1 MIYEMFNELKE
12 NNIEK
17 IYDVAD
23 VTSGYYFW
31 FWKLLN
37 FCMTIFEYK
46 GLPETLPAREIESN
60 LLLTGHDVV
69 FEAGGDLIT
78 ANTNIYGFDVY
89 YNPTDAIFANP
100 SLRTKKLSI
109 GQNCEIIYNSS
120 LKDNVLYIKSD
131 SSMLT
136 FIQRYA
142 RMLSD
147 IESTIDIYMIN
158 SRLTSYPVASN
169 DTVAKSIKL
178 FFKKLKAGRTAVISD
193 DAIIQE
199 FRNVDVN
206 RSSIKDGINDL
217 LIARD
222 KILEMFFR
230 DIGVKMYNPKKA
242 QVSEDELQINNQLLV
257 ISLDDM
263 LKERKEGLER
273 VNKLFGI
280 NASVD
285 ISENFKVKE
294 IENNVEESEQNKSDS
309 AQNQRFN

>member
-1 MIYEMFNELKE
+1 MIHEMFNEIKE
-12 NNIEK
+12 KNIEK

-23 VTSGYYFW
+23 VITGFNYW

-37 FCMTIFEYK
+37 FCLTIFKYE
-46 GLPETLPAREIESN
+46 GLPDSLPAREIESN
-60 LLLTGHDVV
+60 LILTGHDCV
-69 FEAGGDLIT
+69 FELGGDLIT
-78 ANTNIYGFDVY
+78 CNTNIFGFDVY

-100 SLRTKKLSI
+100 LIRTKKLSI

-131 SSMLT
+131 SGMLT
-136 FIQRYA
+136 FINRYA
-142 RMLSD
+142 RMLAD
-147 IESTIDIYMIN
+147 VESTIDIYMIN
-158 SRLTSYPVASN
+158 NRLTSYPVASN
-169 DTVAKSIKL
+169 DNVAKSIRA

-206 RSSIKDGINDL
+206 RSNIKDGINDL

-242 QVSEDELQINNQLLV
+242 QVSEDELQVNNQLLI
-257 ISLDDM
+257 ISLEDM
-263 LKERKEGLER
+263 LNERRAGIER
-273 VNKLFGI
+273 VNAKYGLNI
-280 NASVD
+280 SVNLSD
-285 ISENFKVKE
+285 NFKQEDFNDVK
-294 IENNVEESEQNKSDS
+294 NKKQYEQNTTQD
-309 AQNQRFN
+309 

>member
-1 MIYEMFNELKE
+1 MIHEMFNEIKE
-12 NNIEK
+12 KNIEK

-23 VTSGYYFW
+23 VTTGFNYW

-37 FCMTIFEYK
+37 FCLTIFKYE
-46 GLPETLPAREIESN
+46 GLPDSLPAREIESN
-60 LLLTGHDVV
+60 LILTGHDCI
-69 FEAGGDLIT
+69 FESGGKLIT
-78 ANTNIYGFDVY
+78 CNTNIYGFDVY

-100 SLRTKKLSI
+100 TLRTKKLSI

-131 SSMLT
+131 SGMIT
-136 FIQRYA
+136 FINRYA
-142 RMLSD
+142 RMLAD

-158 SRLTSYPVASN
+158 NRLSSYPVASN

-206 RSSIKDGINDL
+206 RSNIKDGINDL

-242 QVSEDELQINNQLLV
+242 QVSEDEIQVNNQLLI

-263 LKERKEGLER
+263 LNERREGVER
-273 VNKLFGI
+273 VNKMYGMNI
-280 NASVD
+280 SVD
-285 ISENFKVKE
+285 ISDNFKQTEV
-294 IENNVEESEQNKSDS
+294 NANVENKEQYG
-309 AQNQRFN
+309 QNSTLY

>member
-1 MIYEMFNELKE
+1 MIHELLNDIKE
-12 NNIEK
+12 KNIEK

-23 VTSGYYFW
+23 VTTGYNYW

-37 FCMTIFEYK
+37 FCLTIFKYE
-46 GLPETLPAREIESN
+46 GLPDSLPQREIESN
-60 LLLTGHDVV
+60 LILTGHDVV
-69 FEAGGDLIT
+69 FESGGNLIT
-78 ANTNIYGFDVY
+78 CNTNLYNFDVY

-100 SLRTKKLSI
+100 IIRTKKLSL
-109 GQNCEIIYNSS
+109 GMNCEIIYNSS

-142 RMLSD
+142 RLLSD
-147 IESTIDIYMIN
+147 IESTIDIYMVN
-158 SRLTSYPVASN
+158 NRLTSYPVASN

-178 FFKKLKAGRTAVISD
+178 FFKKIKAGRNAVITD

-199 FRNVDVN
+199 FRNVDIN
-206 RSSIKDGINDL
+206 RANVKDGINDL

-242 QVSEDELQINNQLLV
+242 QVSEDELQVNNQLLV

-263 LKERKEGLER
+263 LNERKLGVERINRMYGL
-273 VNKLFGI
+273 NI
-280 NASVD
+280 SVD
-285 ISENFKVKE
+285 ISENFKQPEVN
-294 IENNVEESEQNKSDS
+294 NNVESEFKYKQNTT
-309 AQNQRFN
+309 QN